1 MISIIFHIFLF
12 STWGLGLAAFVSF
25 MGQWLSDRE
34 IKREILKLD
43 LKRKNYFFEN
53 FSTENPNAS
62 NLFNSLMTGEDFL
75 KSIKTNFPQGDE
87 SQIPEKVKEFMAM
100 SKDHPEVEEI
110 DGTDEILG
118 VRFESE
124 NYPPGF
130 DEDD

>member
-25 MGQWLSDRE
+25 MGQWLNDRE

-53 FSTENPNAS
+53 PNAS
-62 NLFNSLMTGEDFL
+62 TPFDHLIGGEDFF
-75 KSIKTNFPQGDE
+75 KHIRTNSPQEEE
-87 SQIPEKVKEFMAM
+87 SQISERVKEFMAV
-100 SKDHPEVEEI
+100 SKDHPEVNEI

>member
-12 STWGLGLAAFVSF
+12 STWGLGLASFVSF
-25 MGQWLSDRE
+25 MGQWLNDRE

-53 FSTENPNAS
+53 PNAS
-62 NLFNSLMTGEDFL
+62 TPFDHLIGGEDFL

-100 SKDHPEVEEI
+100 SKDHPEVKEI